1 MSVQEPLYAE
11 FSSWANPHEMEA
23 QLAKAAER
31 RKRALTGQDRF
42 KAFGFSALVK
52 QHILGYED

>member
-1 MSVQEPLYAE
+1 MQEPLYAE

-31 RKRALTGQDRF
+31 RKRALTGQELRQ
-42 KAFGFSALVK
+42 VK
-52 QHILGYED
+52 ERKKELKDKKRHAWLLD